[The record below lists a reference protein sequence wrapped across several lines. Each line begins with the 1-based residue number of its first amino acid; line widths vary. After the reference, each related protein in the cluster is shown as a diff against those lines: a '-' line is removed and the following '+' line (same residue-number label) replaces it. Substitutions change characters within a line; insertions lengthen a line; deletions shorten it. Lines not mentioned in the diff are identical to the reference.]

1 MLENPAGLVYGTLIV
16 GALLDA
22 ESTVSENYPDTVGAV
37 AITLVLFWLAH
48 SYAEFAGNRLK
59 HREALRLAG
68 LGHALVHGLPTL
80 AGGGVPWLV
89 LVLCWVSGATLDT
102 AVGIGIWSSAGMIL
116 VIELAAGVRAELSGV
131 ALLVQSLVGA
141 ALGALI
147 LALKVVLH

>member
-1 MLENPAGLVYGTLIV
+1 MLENPAGLIYGTLIV

-22 ESTVSENYPDTVGAV
+22 ESTARENYPDTVGAV
-37 AITLVLFWLAH
+37 AIGLVLFWLAH
-48 SYAEFAGNRLK
+48 SYADFAGKRLER
-59 HREALRLAG
+59 REALRPAG
-68 LGHALVHGLPTL
+68 LGHALITGLPTL
-80 AGGGVPWLV
+80 AGAAVPWLV

-102 AVGIGIWSSAGMIL
+102 AVSIGVWSSAGTLL

-147 LALKVVLH
+147 IALKLVLH